1 MTARQRGF
9 IWGVGALIVVGLFAW
24 VAPGVCSLLIA
35 SFIVAFVTAPAVDRL
50 ARWRLPRALAAAIV
64 LAGIG
69 LLILGMIVLLVPA
82 LTAQW
87 QRIAQRLPE
96 GIAYVESTLIPYIET
111 RFGVDVP
118 DTSAGLAALLRE
130 HLPMLGTRLAAPVSQ
145 AFAKTFGSVIGI
157 LGAIANFVLVP
168 VLAFYQLVH
177 FHQIRPRLE
186 GLVPRRHQDRVH
198 ALVGEVDVA
207 LAGFVR
213 GQLTVALVLGVLL
226 AIGLSIVGIDGAL
239 VIGLLTGLL
248 NMIPFIG
255 TAIGVTLSL
264 LMAIGQLSGWG
275 PILGVVIVFVIT
287 QTLEGN
293 VITPRLVGKSVGLPP
308 VVVILAVLAG
318 GEILGF
324 TGLLLAV
331 PLAAVMKVLLSEARR
346 AYLESDAYADA
357 AAKTATAVAPGAG
370 LPASHAGAASSS
382 PPAAPSQRSDA

>member
-1 MTARQRGF
+1 MTARQRGLA
-9 IWGVGALIVVGLFAW
+9 WGAGLLIAVGLFAW
-24 VAPGVCSLLIA
+24 TAPGVVSLLIA
-35 SFIVAFVTAPAVDRL
+35 SFIVAYVTAPAVDRL
-50 ARWRLPRALAAAIV
+50 ERWKLPRALAAALV
-64 LAGIG
+64 LVVIG
-69 LLILGMIVLLVPA
+69 LLISGMIMLLVPA
-82 LTAQW
+82 LAAQW
-87 QRIAQRLPE
+87 RRISERLPE
-96 GIAYVESTLIPYIET
+96 GIAYVEGTLIPRIELS
-111 RFGVDVP
+111 FGIDIP

-130 HLPMLGTRLAAPVSQ
+130 HLPTLGARIAAPLSQ
-145 AFAKTFGSVIGI
+145 AFAKTFGSVIGM

-168 VLAFYQLVH
+168 VLAFYQLVR

-186 GLVPRRHQDRVH
+186 GLVPRRHHDRVH

-226 AIGLSIVGIDGAL
+226 AIGLSIIGIDGAL

-275 PILGVVIVFVIT
+275 PILGVVIVFVVT

-324 TGLLLAV
+324 AGLLLAV
-331 PLAAVMKVLLSEARR
+331 PMAAVLKVVLGEAQR
-346 AYLESDAYADA
+346 AYLASDAYADPAAKPVATAENPVTPA
-357 AAKTATAVAPGAG
+357 AAP
-370 LPASHAGAASSS
+370 
-382 PPAAPSQRSDA
+382 PPAPPPPPRSAV

>member
-1 MTARQRGF
+1 MTGRQRGLA
-9 IWGVGALIVVGLFAW
+9 WGAGSLVALGLFAW
-24 VAPGVCSLLIA
+24 AAPGVCSLLIA

-50 ARWRLPRALAAAIV
+50 QRWKIPRALAAGLV

-69 LLILGMIVLLVPA
+69 LLITGMIVLLVPA

-87 QRIAQRLPE
+87 RRISERLPE
-96 GIAYVESTLIPYIET
+96 GIAFVEGTLIPAFET
-111 RFGVDVP
+111 RLGLDVP

-130 HLPMLGTRLAAPVSQ
+130 HLPMLGARIAAPLSQ
-145 AFAKTFGSVIGI
+145 AFAKTFGSVIGM

-168 VLAFYQLVH
+168 VLAFYLLVH
-177 FHQIRPRLE
+177 FHQIRPRFE
-186 GLVPRRHQDRVH
+186 SFVPRRYQDRVH
-198 ALVGEVDVA
+198 GLVGEIEA
-207 LAGFVR
+207 SLAGFVR

-226 AIGLSIVGIDGAL
+226 AVGLSIVGIDGAL

-264 LMAIGQLSGWG
+264 LMAAGQLSGWA
-275 PILGVVIVFVIT
+275 PILGVVIVFVVT

-324 TGLLLAV
+324 AGLLLAV
-331 PLAAVMKVLLSEARR
+331 PMAAVLKVVLKEARR
-346 AYLESDAYADA
+346 AYLASDAYADSTEA
-357 AAKTATAVAPGAG
+357 AATVTPT
-370 LPASHAGAASSS
+370 PPP
-382 PPAAPSQRSDA
+382 PPAPPVGSGS